1 MSSEA
6 RAAIEDLLARARAL
20 ASVAD
25 DEAAKLAYLDV
36 LRHDPANLGALNELG
51 NLALAGG
58 YRSAA
63 RTAYQE
69 AIRHHPGSALVRVNL
84 GNLLVADQDPDAA
97 LVQYQAALA
106 VDPHFAEAHRGIG
119 TILQDRDPDSAER
132 HLQRAFAAGA
142 SVSQAFRGRGQGAR
156 MLLLVS
162 ARGGNIPVQQWN
174 SDRDFAITALYL
186 EFWPQDA
193 PLPPHALIVNAIG
206 DADRCPLALSRA
218 AQLVRCSGAPIINH
232 PAHVARTGRVDIAQR
247 LGSIAEVIAPHTR
260 LASAAELA
268 TATDLKYP
276 LLLRRPGFHTGQ
288 HFLRVGASSEMPAA
302 LAALAASPLLA
313 IQYLDARGPDGSS
326 RKYRVVFVNGIA
338 YPVHLAIS
346 VDWKVHYFTA
356 KMADAPQHREEE
368 QRFLQDMPTVLGPRA
383 MAGLEKIRATL
394 QLDYAGVDFA
404 LSPEG
409 HVQLFEANATMVV
422 AAPGPEAIWDYRRA
436 AAGAVLE
443 ACREMLRG
451 RAAHGQ

>member
-6 RAAIEDLLARARAL
+6 PATIEELLGRARAL
-20 ASVAD
+20 ASVGD

-36 LRHDPANLGALNELG
+36 LRHDSAHLDALNELG

-63 RTAYQE
+63 RTAYLE
-69 AIRHHPGSALVRVNL
+69 AIRQHPGSALVRVNL
-84 GNLLVADQDPDAA
+84 GNLLIAEQDPDDA
-97 LVQYQAALA
+97 LAQYQAALTI
-106 VDPHFAEAHRGIG
+106 DPLFADAHRGIG
-119 TILQDRDPDSAER
+119 MILQDRDPDGAQW

-142 SVSQAFRGRGQGAR
+142 SVTQAFRGRGQGAQL
-156 MLLLVS
+156 LLLVS
-162 ARGGNIPVQQWN
+162 ARGGNIPVQQWIR
-174 SDRDFAITALYL
+174 DRDYAITALYL
-186 EFWPQDA
+186 EFWTQDA

-218 AQLVRCSGAPIINH
+218 TQLVRRSGAPVINH

-247 LGSIAEVIAPHTR
+247 LGSIAELIAPHTR
-260 LASAAELA
+260 VVSAAELA
-268 TATDLKYP
+268 NATDLKYP

-288 HFLRVGASSEMPAA
+288 HFSRVDATSEMPVA

-326 RKYRVVFVNGIA
+326 RKYRVVFIDGVA

-356 KMADAPQHREEE
+356 QMADAPQHREEE
-368 QRFLQDMPTVLGPRA
+368 RRFLQDMRTVLGVRA
-383 MAGLEKIRATL
+383 MAGLESICAAL

-404 LSPEG
+404 LSPDG
-409 HVQLFEANATMVV
+409 RVQLFEANATMVV
-422 AAPGPEAIWDYRRA
+422 APPGPEAIWDYRRA
-436 AAGAVLE
+436 AAGAVLD
-443 ACREMLRG
+443 ACRQMVRSRVVQGL
-451 RAAHGQ
+451 